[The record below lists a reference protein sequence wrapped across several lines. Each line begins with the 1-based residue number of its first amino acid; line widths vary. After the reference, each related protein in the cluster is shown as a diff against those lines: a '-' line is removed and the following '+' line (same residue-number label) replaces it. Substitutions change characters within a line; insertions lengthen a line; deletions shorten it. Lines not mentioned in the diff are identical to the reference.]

1 MDIGYYQHYT
11 TKTKSSSN
19 MNIHVKGLEP
29 HLERSIPF
37 NIDPTLTLGTFKAR
51 FCEEHGLGYHDWVF
65 TFDGHAILD
74 NHTVESIELECG
86 DQIDV
91 RPVDRILR
99 GNQ

>member
-19 MNIHVKGLEP
+19 MNVHVKGLEP

-37 NIDPTLTLGTFKAR
+37 DIDPTVALGTFKAR

-65 TFDGHAILD
+65 IFDGHAIGD
-74 NHTVESIELECG
+74 NDTVESIELEGG

-91 RPVDRILR
+91 RPAYRIRR